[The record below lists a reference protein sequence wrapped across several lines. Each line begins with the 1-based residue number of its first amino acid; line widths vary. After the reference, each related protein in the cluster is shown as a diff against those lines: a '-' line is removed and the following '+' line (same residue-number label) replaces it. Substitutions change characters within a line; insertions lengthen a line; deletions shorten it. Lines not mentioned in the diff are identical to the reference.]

1 MRDLKGTMRD
11 IRVTGIGSY
20 LPRTMHTDL
29 TLPPLDEPITDVERA
44 RIGVRRRGWA
54 ADDEGIAEMAVA
66 AGRRALDRAGVAAE
80 TLDAII
86 LSNWTQRRFI
96 PDFAPQ
102 VQHLLGAR
110 RAFAFDVSCACAG
123 FVYGLT
129 IAGSFLHEGR
139 VDRALVVAAETTS
152 KRARPGSKATLVFG
166 DGAGAFVLERGTV
179 RGHRLLACKVHT
191 DGSHYGAMCIDEHG
205 WVKTHI
211 PQKAL
216 QELAARSFARAC
228 AGALASAWID
238 MTRVDWIVPHSG
250 TAGIQAVLLRTLDVP
265 ADRVLTNFAEVG
277 NTSSAAIPLALD
289 QFLAEGRIRPGQI
302 VLSPTTGTGWY
313 AAAMLLEIGG

>member
-1 MRDLKGTMRD
+1 MRD

-20 LPRTMHTDL
+20 LPRTMHTDD
-29 TLPPLDEPITDVERA
+29 TLPALDEPITDVDRA

-54 ADDEGIAEMAVA
+54 AADEGIAEMAA
-66 AGRRALDRAGVAAE
+66 EASRRALDRAGVAAE
-80 TLDAII
+80 TLDTII

-96 PDFAPQ
+96 PDFAPR

-110 RAFAFDVSCACAG
+110 RAFAFDIGCACAG

-129 IAGSFLHEGR
+129 IAGSFLDEGR
-139 VDRALVVAAETTS
+139 AERALVVAAETTS
-152 KRARPGSKATLVFG
+152 QRARPGSKATLVFG
-166 DGAGAFVLERGTV
+166 DGAGAFVLERGPGG
-179 RGHRLLACKVHT
+179 GHRLLACEVQT
-191 DGSHYGAMCIDEHG
+191 DGSQHGAMYIDDRG
-205 WVKTHI
+205 WVKTRI

-216 QELAARSFARAC
+216 QDLAVRSFVQAC
-228 AGALASAWID
+228 VGALARASID
-238 MTRVDWIVPHSG
+238 MRRVDRVVPHSG
-250 TAGIQAVLLRTLDVP
+250 TAGIQAVLLRRLGVP

-289 QFLAEGRIRPGQI
+289 HFLTAGEIRPGQI

-313 AAAMLLEIGG
+313 AAAMLLEIGA